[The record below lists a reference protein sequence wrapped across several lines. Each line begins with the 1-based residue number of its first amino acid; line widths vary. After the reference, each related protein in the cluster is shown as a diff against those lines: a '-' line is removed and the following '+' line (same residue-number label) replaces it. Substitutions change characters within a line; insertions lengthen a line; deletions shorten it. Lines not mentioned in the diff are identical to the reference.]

1 MIERTRQRSGAA
13 HAVPLVAQ
21 AAGGEAE
28 RKARIDLVRRRAVG
42 VVGEARLAVRRRKP
56 PVRVKAR
63 RAGLSARTQRPLLRA
78 TFVEKRIRQ
87 ARDVEIALP
96 AGLAALVV

>member
-1 MIERTRQRSGAA
+1 MIERARQRSGAA
-13 HAVPLVAQ
+13 HAVPLITQ
-21 AAGGEAE
+21 AAGRQVE
-28 RKARIDLVRRRAVG
+28 RKTCIDLVRRRAVG
-42 VVGEARLAVRRRKP
+42 GVGEARLAVRRRKP

-87 ARDVEIALP
+87 TWP
-96 AGLAALVV
+96 AAVAAACGRS